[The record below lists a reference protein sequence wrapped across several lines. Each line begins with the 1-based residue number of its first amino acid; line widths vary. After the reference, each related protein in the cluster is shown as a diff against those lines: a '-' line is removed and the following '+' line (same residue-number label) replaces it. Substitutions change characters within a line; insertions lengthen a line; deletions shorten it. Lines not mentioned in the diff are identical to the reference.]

1 MLSSGRTELIFERT
15 IHDIVQLLK
24 RWYSVREHNLMTVS
38 VQNLYVIEKFIFCTF
53 RGKYSTCNG
62 ESVV

>member
-24 RWYSVREHNLMTVS
+24 RSYSVREHNLMTVS

-53 RGKYSTCNG
+53 
-62 ESVV
+62 